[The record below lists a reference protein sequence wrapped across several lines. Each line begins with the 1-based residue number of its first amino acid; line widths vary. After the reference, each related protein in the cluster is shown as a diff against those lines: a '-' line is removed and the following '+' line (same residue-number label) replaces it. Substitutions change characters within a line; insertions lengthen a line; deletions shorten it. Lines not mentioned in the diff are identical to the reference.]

1 MKIRNPCRFIP
12 QKTIVHFSHLGKLKS
27 SSNKKRPNNLF
38 FGRIF
43 EKQILDLIETNIL
56 EFEGD
61 VDNTFKQFDLGTL
74 PVFLCFGD
82 VFETNPDMARIR
94 NYFSDLFS
102 PFRNEKIYLNVDF
115 GLQLIITLNGFE
127 DKTLIFNFY
136 RYDKSTNSMVDL
148 KVKLSLKVDRVKLA
162 EEDHFKEACK
172 QPRLNTKKKERRN
185 RELNTLGETEGRV
198 FVRQQDLK
206 TLTLRKLKSRTG
218 KKIEKKSDK
227 KSEPRPEKKTK
238 REFKQEV
245 KQE

>member
-1 MKIRNPCRFIP
+1 LKIQNPCLFTP
-12 QKTIVHFSHLGKLKS
+12 PKTTVLFSPLGFLIS

-43 EKQILDLIETNIL
+43 EKQILDLIETNVID
-56 EFEGD
+56 FEGD
-61 VDNTFKQFDLGTL
+61 IDNSFKQFDLGTL

-82 VFETNPDMARIR
+82 VFETNPDMGRVR

-136 RYDKSTNSMVDL
+136 RYDKVTNSMIDL
-148 KVKLSLKVDRVKLA
+148 NVKLSLKVDRFKLA
-162 EEDHFKEACK
+162 DEDHFKEACK

-206 TLTLRKLKSRTG
+206 TLTLRKMKKRTG
-218 KKIEKKSDK
+218 KKIEKKTK
-227 KSEPRPEKKTK
+227 K
-238 REFKQEV
+238 EV
-245 KQE
+245 N